1 MFKLV
6 TALLAGAALTPCP
19 CLAQQSASQTL
30 PNVEIVAP
38 TDSSARASPAAGAGT
53 LNYTPVPAE
62 TIAADSAA
70 SPDAASLL
78 GDVPG
83 VSLKTGGGVSSLP
96 VIHGFDDER
105 NAILLGGMSIT
116 AACPNHMN
124 PALSYIDSANV
135 GSVQVI
141 TTNVPV
147 SMGGDS
153 IGGAIIVNPRA
164 PVFAP
169 VAGAPAASGLPTLAI
184 APGVAASGSLTTMYR
199 SNNKSVT
206 LSGTA
211 SVATDHFSI
220 GYDGSWS
227 HGSDYHAG
235 GNNAVAPST
244 SYAAENHAVTLAYKN
259 DDQLIT
265 LRGAIQHD
273 PFEGFPNE
281 YMDMLNNQAS
291 SVNLDYK
298 GGFGWGQLDA
308 DAFYQHTQHYMNF
321 GSDKDPAGVTTT
333 TGMPMWTDGQD
344 FGYSIKGTIAASQ
357 IDTIRVG
364 NEFHGET
371 LNDWWTP
378 NLMKG
383 TTTPWMMC
391 CGTFENIHDGTRD
404 RFAAYSEWERKWTPQ
419 WTTLLGVRGEIV
431 DANTGDVQGY
441 NTLTSG
447 MSSYM
452 GTATYPSGYQAFNA
466 LNHAKTFDDLD
477 WTALTRYT
485 PNADT
490 TYEAGVTQKTRA
502 PSLYELYA
510 WSTNSMAAEMNGW
523 GGDGDGYVGNLYLK
537 PEIAHTLS
545 VSVDWRDATSD
556 RWEFKATP
564 YYSYVQDYIDVNVLT
579 PDATKGGVITRAT
592 DILQYANH
600 NAELYGFDLSGR
612 VRLAESEN
620 FGVVTLSGEAGY
632 TRGINLDTHGN
643 LYEIMPL
650 NGKAALSDKIALWG
664 GTWINTVELQAV
676 AAKTEVDAVTNELTT
691 PAYALTNLRSAY
703 EYKNIRFDFGVENLF
718 DKFYYEPLGGADIAQ
733 WKIDGYNTVAPDPVA
748 GMGRTLYGGMTVKF

>member
-1 MFKLV
+1 MTKLF
-6 TALLAGAALTPCP
+6 AAILAGAALAPCAAS
-19 CLAQQSASQTL
+19 AQQAAPQTL

-38 TDSSARASPAAGAGT
+38 AQTAPNAPAAGAGT
-53 LNYTPVPAE
+53 INYTPVPAAA
-62 TIAADSAA
+62 IAADAAA
-70 SPDAASLL
+70 SPDAANLL

-83 VSLKTGGGVSSLP
+83 VSFKTGGGVSSLP
-96 VIHGFDDER
+96 VVNGFDDER

-141 TTNVPV
+141 GNNVPV

-153 IGGAIIVNPRA
+153 IGGTIIVNPRA

-169 VAGAPAASGLPTLAI
+169 AAGAKPTGLPTLALG
-184 APGVAASGSLTTMYR
+184 PNVVFTGSLTAMFR
-199 SNNKSVT
+199 SNNKST
-206 LSGTA
+206 SLSGTA
-211 SVATDHFSI
+211 TAATEHFSI

-227 HGSDYHAG
+227 RGDDYHAG
-235 GNNAVAPST
+235 GGTVVPST
-244 SYAAENHAVTLAYKN
+244 SYDAENHALTLAYKN

-265 LRGAIQHD
+265 LRGAYQDI
-273 PFEGFPNE
+273 PYEGFVNE
-281 YMDMLNNQAS
+281 YMDMLSNRAS

-308 DAFYQHTQHYMNF
+308 NAFYQHTQHYMNF

-344 FGYSIKGTIAASQ
+344 FGYSIKGTIAASK
-357 IDTIRVG
+357 IDTIRIG

-378 NLMKG
+378 NVTMA
-383 TTTPWMMC
+383 PNSMMC

-404 RFAAYSEWERKWTPQ
+404 RFSAYSEWERAWAPQ
-419 WTTLLGVRGEIV
+419 WTTLIGVRGEIV
-431 DANTGDVQGY
+431 DTNTGDVQGY
-441 NTLTSG
+441 G
-447 MSSYM
+447 PKYYA
-452 GTATYPSGYQAFNA
+452 GTATYPSGYNAFNA
-466 LNHAKTFDDLD
+466 LDHARTFDDLD

-545 VSVDWRDATSD
+545 VSADWRDAVSD

-579 PDATKGGVITRAT
+579 PDSKTRAT

-600 NAELYGFDLSGR
+600 NAELYGFNLSGR
-612 VRLAESEN
+612 VRLAESAS
-620 FGVVTLSGEAGY
+620 FGVVTLSGDAGY

-643 LYEIMPL
+643 LYDIMPL

-664 GTWINTVELQAV
+664 GTWTNTVEMQAV
-676 AAKTEVDAVTNELTT
+676 AAKTEVDAVTNELNT

-703 EYKNIRFDFGVENLF
+703 EFKNIRFDFGVENLF
-718 DKFYYEPLGGADIAQ
+718 DKFYYEPLGGADIAE
-733 WKIDGYNTVAPDPVA
+733 WKIDKYATDAPDPVA
-748 GMGRTLYGGMTVKF
+748 GMGRTLYAGMTVKF